1 MYSDLELVQKPKS
14 RSGSSDNLKKVTTA
28 IILACVLNG
37 HNPSTPCA
45 LCMCSLLFLTMLGLE
60 NDVAHCPHMLG
71 QGILIQDIF
80 QKISLL
86 PGLFLSLIRWICLP
100 EVCDE
105 HIIHNVSASGMILG
119 LLVLSETLAIGHS
132 ILKAQFFAFFK
143 PEVVAA

>member
-1 MYSDLELVQKPKS
+1 
-14 RSGSSDNLKKVTTA
+14 
-28 IILACVLNG
+28 
-37 HNPSTPCA
+37 
-45 LCMCSLLFLTMLGLE
+45 MLGLE

-105 HIIHNVSASGMILG
+105 HIIHNASGMILG
-119 LLVLSETLAIGHS
+119 LLVLSKTLAIGHS
-132 ILKAQFFAFFK
+132 IVKAQFSLLLSSLK
-143 PEVVAA
+143 WWRPENLVPTCYDWPGT